1 MGSGTP
7 KTPKF
12 TPKLGSGVLKPP
24 TPPTQNQG
32 RISGLKELPRI
43 WGEKPKIW
51 GQGTAQNQSETPNL
65 GSGTPKIPKKRLKTT
80 PKTLGGGK
88 KKPKMG
94 EKTPE
99 NSGKKNP
106 EEIRA
111 SQNFGK
117 SPRIWDF
124 CHKCGDFSPKFH
136 SPASAARTYSRMRR
150 TRLCSILMALCW
162 AIRCSATFWGKF
174 RGFWGFW
181 GGWGPQKHPQVPQ
194 EKKTDSKPP
203 QNPP

>member
-1 MGSGTP
+1 M
-7 KTPKF
+7 KNPKF
-12 TPKLGSGVLKPP
+12 GVRGQLRTNRRP
-24 TPPTQNQG
+24 Q
-32 RISGLKELPRI
+32 I
-43 WGEKPKIW
+43 WGRGPRKYQKNDSKQPQKLW
-51 GQGTAQNQSETPNL
+51 
-65 GSGTPKIPKKRLKTT
+65 
-80 PKTLGGGK
+80 GGGK
-88 KKPKMG
+88 KNQKWVRKPQKIR
-94 EKTPE
+94 
-99 NSGKKNP
+99 GKKNP